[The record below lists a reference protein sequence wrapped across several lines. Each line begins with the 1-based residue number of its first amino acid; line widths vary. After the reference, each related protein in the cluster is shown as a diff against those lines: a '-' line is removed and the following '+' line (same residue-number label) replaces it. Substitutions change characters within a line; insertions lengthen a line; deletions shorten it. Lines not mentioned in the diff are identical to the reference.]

1 MKLVTFSGRGST
13 RTTTRPD
20 FSNDTTCMQVY
31 QAHFGCTPVV
41 VPSYSDSRNRS
52 QSYRRPRC
60 YNAVFTRAWH
70 GARTSRPATTYC
82 LVCGVGAVSNRPAPQ
97 SRFQEVALLRG
108 EQVEDI
114 QVVAMLVR
122 RCIAGDAAAWE
133 EIVQTYNRRIYNI
146 CYRFAGSA
154 DDAQDL
160 TQDVFIKMYRTLSS
174 YDSSKGAFVTWVTT
188 ITRNLL
194 VDHFRKTK
202 QDRMTDSMDTTASD
216 HEDAQPLSEQ
226 IPDQSAPPDARV
238 RSREV
243 SETVHQALAKLSP
256 ELREALILR
265 DLQDM
270 DYREIATVLRV
281 PEGTVKSRINRGR
294 AELARLLQ
302 RTYRQVM

>member
-1 MKLVTFSGRGST
+1 M
-13 RTTTRPD
+13 
-20 FSNDTTCMQVY
+20 
-31 QAHFGCTPVV
+31 
-41 VPSYSDSRNRS
+41 
-52 QSYRRPRC
+52 
-60 YNAVFTRAWH
+60 
-70 GARTSRPATTYC
+70 
-82 LVCGVGAVSNRPAPQ
+82 
-97 SRFQEVALLRG
+97 
-108 EQVEDI
+108 EDV

-146 CYRFAGSA
+146 CYRFAGTS
-154 DDAQDL
+154 DDAEDL
-160 TQDVFIKMYRTLSS
+160 TQEVFIKMYRTLST
-174 YDSSKGAFVTWVTT
+174 YDPSKGAFVTWVTT

-194 VDHFRKTK
+194 VDHFRKSK
-202 QDRMTDSMDTTASD
+202 QDRVTDSIDTASSD
-216 HEDAQPLSEQ
+216 HEDALPLSEQ
-226 IPDQSAPPDARV
+226 IQDQSAPPDAHV

-243 SETVHQALAKLSP
+243 SEKVHEALATLSP
-256 ELREALILR
+256 ELREAVILR